1 MPPRLPARVPKSPQ
15 WQWQQ
20 ETLFDAIAHATDTT
34 HAGVLQLLLGTPD
47 AGDYLARLT
56 GASARDW
63 QRIQRAARTLS
74 TTAYDAPVPKR
85 RMR

>member
-1 MPPRLPARVPKSPQ
+1 MARRLPARVPKSPQ

-20 ETLFDAIAHATDTT
+20 ETLFAAIAHATDTT
-34 HAGVLQLLLGTPD
+34 HAGVLMLLLGEPD
-47 AGDYLARLT
+47 ARDFLSQLT
-56 GASARDW
+56 GQDARDW
-63 QRIQRAARTLS
+63 RRIQRAARTLS